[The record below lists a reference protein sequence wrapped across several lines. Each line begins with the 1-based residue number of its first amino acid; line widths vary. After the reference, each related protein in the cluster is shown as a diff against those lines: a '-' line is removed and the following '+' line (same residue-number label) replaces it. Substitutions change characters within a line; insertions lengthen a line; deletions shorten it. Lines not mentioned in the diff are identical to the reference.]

1 MLKATAQEVPP
12 GIKSQIVEAALESL
26 KRDGFAGASAR
37 AIARRGGFNQALVFY
52 HFGSVQTLLLA
63 ALDET
68 SRRRME
74 RYEAALDSVSTPAA
88 LFELAREIYLEDL
101 ESGHI
106 TVLSEMIAGSLTH
119 PDLGPE
125 ITARIQPWIDF
136 AERAVNRAVEG
147 TPLED
152 LLPARDIAFAIVAFY
167 VGADLLTVLDG
178 DRARVER
185 LFQLGQTMVVGMGWF
200 IGRTAVTEPR
210 SADA

>member
-1 MLKATAQEVPP
+1 MLKASAQT
-12 GIKSQIVEAALESL
+12 GTKAQIVEAALETL

-52 HFGSVQTLLLA
+52 HFGSVHNLLLA

-74 RYEAALDSVSTPAA
+74 RYEVALDAASTPADLIA
-88 LFELAREIYLEDL
+88 VAREIYLEDL
-101 ESGHI
+101 ASGHI
-106 TVLSEMIAGSLTH
+106 TVLSEMIAGSLTD
-119 PDLGPE
+119 PELGPE
-125 ITARIQPWIDF
+125 ITARMQPWIDF

-147 TPLED
+147 TPLSG

-167 VGADLLTVLDG
+167 IGADLLTVLDG

-185 LFQLGQTMVVGMGWF
+185 LFEMGQAMLPFVGGLMG
-200 IGRTAVTEPR
+200 PR
-210 SADA
+210 DA